1 MSDLRPANKL
11 MCPDDD
17 SDEDSDGEGPNAM
30 EVPPP
35 CLKSL
40 NEAISCLGDISDF
53 LENRGYTNEANS
65 SHSLLDDL
73 ARLHCASLTKQ
84 TSVTDYF

>member
-1 MSDLRPANKL
+1 MSDLGPANKL
-11 MCPDDD
+11 MCLDDD
-17 SDEDSDGEGPNAM
+17 SSEDSDGEDANAM

-35 CLKSL
+35 RLKS
-40 NEAISCLGDISDF
+40 SCLEDLCDC
-53 LENRGYTNEANS
+53 LENRGFTKEANS

-73 ARLHCASLTKQ
+73 ARLQRASLTKQ

>member
-1 MSDLRPANKL
+1 MNLAYNQ
-11 MCPDDD
+11 
-17 SDEDSDGEGPNAM
+17 
-30 EVPPP
+30 
-35 CLKSL
+35 L
-40 NEAISCLGDISDF
+40 NEAISYLGDISDF
-53 LENRGYTNEANS
+53 LENRGYTKEANS